1 MLYFFNKTR
10 YGMLVRFIVGVAIVV
25 LGIIGHARIAI
36 VVGAVIIAW
45 GLFSAVRSRRAV
57 RRDGE
62 R

>member
-10 YGMLVRFIVGVAIVV
+10 YGTLVRFIVGVAIVI

-36 VVGAVIIAW
+36 VIGAVIIAW
-45 GLFSAVRSRRAV
+45 GLFSVVRARQIV
-57 RRDGE
+57 RHDGE